1 MPDYITLKARISNLA
16 NAEAWSHDQ
25 VDTVAH
31 PEYLDPEWWKDQPFT
46 VFVWCPF
53 DVTKGGFRGQGGVMN
68 FGDFYPA
75 EHSADGHMWSFLSR
89 SETKLW
95 KVSRFLSFNFSKN
108 ENSNPF
114 AKEMKQ
120 RERWFAATNQHT
132 SRFSLIDLQIL
143 IIKVYKTS
151 SFRVQLFFEVPL
163 TTPPTLKQE

>member
-1 MPDYITLKARISNLA
+1 MKPDYITLKARVSSLA

-31 PEYLDPEWWKDQPFT
+31 PEYLDPEWWKNQPFT

-53 DVTKGGFRGQGGVMN
+53 DVTKGGFRGMDGLMN

-95 KVSRFLSFNFSKN
+95 KVSS
-108 ENSNPF
+108 
-114 AKEMKQ
+114 
-120 RERWFAATNQHT
+120 
-132 SRFSLIDLQIL
+132 SL
-143 IIKVYKTS
+143 
-151 SFRVQLFFEVPL
+151 
-163 TTPPTLKQE
+163 